1 MFEPGSLRQGS
12 GYVLSKGKIEMTV
25 SKPSLAIFAATLLAS
40 TSALAEQ
47 VKTEAVVTSVSGNT
61 INARTVNGPLTV
73 VLTPSTKITQ
83 TSGLAKKE
91 AKTTKALL
99 PGLIFTVTGD
109 MQGQTVTAQDI
120 RFKERDW
127 RTAVTTK
134 AGTVEQFAE
143 LRQAI
148 IDGNEYVIRE
158 ESTVYFKTGSAVI
171 AESYKANLRAL
182 AHKAP
187 SYGNYRISILGF
199 ADPRG
204 NAAANERLSL
214 KRAAAVSNFLRQ
226 TGSIQPGR
234 VLSPSAMGEGTAAP
248 GETHPTS
255 ADEARRVV
263 VRVVT
268 AKAQLTQ

>member
-1 MFEPGSLRQGS
+1 
-12 GYVLSKGKIEMTV
+12 MTV
-25 SKPSLAIFAATLLAS
+25 NKPSLAIFVASLLAS
-40 TSALAEQ
+40 TSALAEP

-61 INARTVNGPLTV
+61 IIARTVNGPLTV
-73 VLTPSTKITQ
+73 VLTPSTKIIQ

-91 AKTTKALL
+91 AKPVKSLI
-99 PGLIFTVTGD
+99 PGLIFTVNGD
-109 MQGQTVTAQDI
+109 MQGQTVTAEDI

-127 RTAVTTK
+127 RTAIATK
-134 AGTVEQFAE
+134 AGTVEQFSE

-171 AESYKANLRAL
+171 TDSYKQNLRTL
-182 AHKAP
+182 AQKAP
-187 SYGNYRISILGF
+187 SFGNYRISILGF

-204 NAAANERLSL
+204 NAAANERLSQ
-214 KRAAAVSNFLRQ
+214 KRAAAVSNLLRQ
-226 TGSIQPGR
+226 TGAIQPGR
-234 VLSPSAMGEGTAAP
+234 VLSPSAMGEGTVAP
-248 GETHPTS
+248 GETAPTS

-268 AKAQLTQ
+268 PKSQLTQ

>member
-1 MFEPGSLRQGS
+1 MHVRKYG
-12 GYVLSKGKIEMTV
+12 
-25 SKPSLAIFAATLLAS
+25 LAAFAAALMVS

-47 VKTEAVVTSVSGNT
+47 IKTEAVVTSVNGNM
-61 INARTVNGPLTV
+61 ISARTVNGPLTV
-73 VLTPSTKITQ
+73 VLTPSTKISQ
-83 TSGLAKKE
+83 TSGIAKKV
-91 AKTTKALL
+91 AKPAASLI
-99 PGLIFTVTGD
+99 PGLIFTVNGD
-109 MQGQTVTAQDI
+109 MQGRTVTAQDI
-120 RFKERDW
+120 RFKEKDW
-127 RTAVTTK
+127 RTAIATK

-158 ESTVYFKTGSAVI
+158 ESTVYFKSGSAVV
-171 AESYKANLRAL
+171 AESYRQNLRTL
-182 AHKAP
+182 AQKAP

-204 NAAANERLSL
+204 NQAANERLSQ
-214 KRAAAVSNFLRQ
+214 KRAAAVSNYLRQ

-248 GETHPTS
+248 GEATPTNN
-255 ADEARRVV
+255 DEARRVV

-268 AKAQLTQ
+268 PKGQLTQ

>member
-1 MFEPGSLRQGS
+1 MFEAESLRQSS
-12 GYVLSKGKIEMTV
+12 GYVLSKGKTKMTV
-25 SKPSLAIFAATLLAS
+25 SKPSLAVFAAGLLVS
-40 TSALAEQ
+40 TAALAEQ

-73 VLTPSTKITQ
+73 ILTPSTKISQ
-83 TSGLAKKE
+83 TSGIAKKE

-248 GETHPTS
+248 GETHPTT

-268 AKAQLTQ
+268 AKSQLTQ

>member
-1 MFEPGSLRQGS
+1 M
-12 GYVLSKGKIEMTV
+12 VEMSV
-25 SKPSLAIFAATLLAS
+25 SKRSLAACAAALIVS

-47 VKTEAVVTSVSGNT
+47 VKTEAVVTSISGNT

-73 VLTPSTKITQ
+73 ILTPSTKISQ
-83 TSGLAKKE
+83 TSGIARKDAKPV
-91 AKTTKALL
+91 KALI
-99 PGLIFTVTGD
+99 PGLIFTVNGD
-109 MQGQTVTAQDI
+109 MQGQTVTAEDI

-127 RTAVTTK
+127 RAAVAAK

-158 ESTVYFKTGSAVI
+158 ESTVYFKTGSAVL
-171 AESYKANLRAL
+171 AESYKHNLRAL
-182 AHKAP
+182 AQKA
-187 SYGNYRISILGF
+187 SSFGNYRISILGF

-204 NAAANERLSL
+204 NAAANERLSQ

-248 GETHPTS
+248 GETAPTS
-255 ADEARRVV
+255 AEEARRVV

-268 AKAQLTQ
+268 AKSQLTQ

>member
-1 MFEPGSLRQGS
+1 
-12 GYVLSKGKIEMTV
+12 MTV
-25 SKPSLAIFAATLLAS
+25 SKPSIAILAATLFVSSA
-40 TSALAEQ
+40 ALAEQ
-47 VKTEAVVTSVSGNT
+47 IKTQAVVTSVSGNT

-83 TSGLAKKE
+83 TSGIAKKE
-91 AKTTKALL
+91 AKPVKSLL
-99 PGLIFTVTGD
+99 PGLIFTVSGD
-109 MQGQTVTAQDI
+109 LQGQTVTAEDI

-127 RTAVTTK
+127 RTAVATK

-158 ESTVYFKTGSAVI
+158 ESTVYFKTGSAVV
-171 AESYKANLRAL
+171 AESYKANLRTL
-182 AHKAP
+182 AQKAP
-187 SYGNYRISILGF
+187 SFGNYRISILGF

-248 GETHPTS
+248 GETAPTT

-268 AKAQLTQ
+268 PKSQLAQ

>member
-1 MFEPGSLRQGS
+1 MTLAKYGCAALAVTLSL
-12 GYVLSKGKIEMTV
+12 
-25 SKPSLAIFAATLLAS
+25 S
-40 TSALAEQ
+40 TAALAER

-61 INARTVNGPLTV
+61 INARTTSGPLTV
-73 VLTPSTKITQ
+73 ILTPSTKITQ
-83 TSGLAKKE
+83 TSGIAKRE
-91 AKTTKALL
+91 AKPPSSII
-99 PGLIFTVTGD
+99 PGLILTVDGD
-109 MQGQTVTAQDI
+109 MQGQTVTATGI
-120 RFKERDW
+120 RFKEKDW
-127 RTAVTTK
+127 RTAIATK

-158 ESTVYFKTGSAVI
+158 ESTVYFKSGSTVI
-171 AESYKANLRAL
+171 AENYKQNLRAL
-182 AHKAP
+182 AQKAP

-204 NAAANERLSL
+204 NAAANERLSQ

-248 GETHPTS
+248 GELAPTS
-255 ADEARRVV
+255 DDEARRVV

-268 AKAQLTQ
+268 PKSQLTQ

>member
-1 MFEPGSLRQGS
+1 
-12 GYVLSKGKIEMTV
+12 MTV
-25 SKPSLAIFAATLLAS
+25 SKPSLALFAATLLVS

-47 VKTEAVVTSVSGNT
+47 VKTEAVVTSVTGTT

-73 VLTPSTKITQ
+73 ILTPSTKITQ
-83 TSGLAKKE
+83 TSGIAKKE
-91 AKTTKALL
+91 AKPVKALL

-158 ESTVYFKTGSAVI
+158 ESTVYFKSGSAVI
-171 AESYKANLRAL
+171 AESYKQNLRTL
-182 AHKAP
+182 AGKAA
-187 SYGNYRISILGF
+187 SYGNYRVSVLGF
-199 ADPRG
+199 ADPHG

-214 KRAAAVSNFLRQ
+214 KRAGAVSNFLRQ

-248 GETHPTS
+248 GEAVPTNP
-255 ADEARRVV
+255 DEARRVI
-263 VRVVT
+263 VRIVT
-268 AKAQLTQ
+268 PKGQLTQ

>member
-1 MFEPGSLRQGS
+1 
-12 GYVLSKGKIEMTV
+12 MTV
-25 SKPSLAIFAATLLAS
+25 SKPSLALFAATLLVS

-47 VKTEAVVTSVSGNT
+47 VKTEAVVTSVTGTT

-73 VLTPSTKITQ
+73 ILTPSTKITQ
-83 TSGLAKKE
+83 TSGIAKKE
-91 AKTTKALL
+91 AKPVKALL

-109 MQGQTVTAQDI
+109 MQGQKVTAQDI

-158 ESTVYFKTGSAVI
+158 ESTVYFKSGSAVI
-171 AESYKANLRAL
+171 AESYKQNLRTL
-182 AHKAP
+182 AGKAA
-187 SYGNYRISILGF
+187 SYGNYRVSVLGF
-199 ADPRG
+199 ADPHG

-214 KRAAAVSNFLRQ
+214 KRAGVVSNFLRQ

-248 GETHPTS
+248 GEAVPTNP
-255 ADEARRVV
+255 DEARRVI
-263 VRVVT
+263 VRIVT
-268 AKAQLTQ
+268 PKGQLTQ